1 MTRLRPKTGIATAAA
16 LAFALSACGGGSDY
30 CDALTAAE
38 DKYRDTGDL
47 DPTDVEAL
55 SEAQDAIAEVAASA
69 PDEVQDAWQDA
80 ADAFQMLV
88 DATATSPLS
97 TRRRSNASRTSNR
110 IWTRPRS
117 TLRRSATSTSADRG
131 PRRSRASI

>member
-88 DATATSPLS
+88 DVDGDLTAIDAEEIERFANLQQDMDTATEHAQEECDIDL
-97 TRRRSNASRTSNR
+97 
-110 IWTRPRS
+110 
-117 TLRRSATSTSADRG
+117 G
-131 PRRSRASI
+131 